1 MKQPAKRILLLHSSN
16 DMYGASRIVLQ
27 VIDILIQA
35 KYEVYVI
42 LPYKGV
48 LNKIITDKGASYSI
62 YNLGVFRKKYLNLK
76 GLYNRFL
83 KIKKAKNHI
92 SNYIDKH
99 HIDLLYT
106 STSVIISGALA
117 AKKSGIP
124 SISHIHEIPT
134 ANKTYEIF
142 IGLFV
147 RYYSTQVIVV
157 SNSVAKHWQPY
168 LKKNQLLT
176 VYNGIIFP
184 LTKASDN
191 TKRKIGQN
199 ITVTSIG
206 RLIPIK
212 GHKYFIEVAKELFKL
227 NNQYQFLIVGDTFP
241 GYESYEEELKTL
253 VIENDLHQKIH
264 FLGYRTDVEAI
275 LAKSDLVFHSSIAPD
290 SLPTVLFEAIK
301 MKVPLV
307 ATELAGAVE
316 ILDNGNCGLLVPL
329 NNAKKVADL
338 INDYIKDEKL
348 KISNIE
354 KAIEYTNQHFSPTQ
368 FKKNILDIFKI
379 ILTSK

>member
-1 MKQPAKRILLLHSSN
+1 
-16 DMYGASRIVLQ
+16 
-27 VIDILIQA
+27 
-35 KYEVYVI
+35 
-42 LPYKGV
+42 
-48 LNKIITDKGASYSI
+48 
-62 YNLGVFRKKYLNLK
+62 
-76 GLYNRFL
+76 
-83 KIKKAKNHI
+83 
-92 SNYIDKH
+92 
-99 HIDLLYT
+99 
-106 STSVIISGALA
+106 
-117 AKKSGIP
+117 
-124 SISHIHEIPT
+124 
-134 ANKTYEIF
+134 
-142 IGLFV
+142 
-147 RYYSTQVIVV
+147 
-157 SNSVAKHWQPY
+157 
-168 LKKNQLLT
+168 
-176 VYNGIIFP
+176 
-184 LTKASDN
+184 
-191 TKRKIGQN
+191 
-199 ITVTSIG
+199 
-206 RLIPIK
+206 LIPIK

>member
-1 MKQPAKRILLLHSSN
+1 MKQLAKRVLVLHSSN

-27 VIDILIQA
+27 VIDILIKA
-35 KYEVYVI
+35 KYEVHVI

-48 LNKIITDKGASYSI
+48 LNKIITDKGASCSI

-83 KIKKAKNHI
+83 KIKNAKNHI

-117 AKKSGIP
+117 AKRRGIP
-124 SISHIHEIPT
+124 NISHIHEIPT
-134 ANKTYEIF
+134 ANKSYEIF

-147 RYYSTQVIVV
+147 RYFSKKVIVV

-168 LKKNQLLT
+168 LKKNQLLK

-184 LTKASDN
+184 LTKTPDT
-191 TKRKIGQN
+191 TKKKIGQD
-199 ITVTSIG
+199 ITVTSIA
-206 RLIPIK
+206 RLTPSK
-212 GHKYFIEVAKELFKL
+212 GHKYFIEAAKELLIL

-253 VIENDLHQKIH
+253 VIENDLHEKIH
-264 FLGYRTDVEAI
+264 FLGYRTDIEAI
-275 LAKSDLVFHSSIAPD
+275 LAKSDLLFHSSITPD

-301 MKVPLV
+301 MKVPLA

-316 ILDNGNCGLLVPL
+316 ILDNGNCGLLLPL
-329 NNAKKVADL
+329 NNAKKTAEL

-348 KISNIE
+348 MMSNIE
-354 KAIEYTNQHFSPTQ
+354 KAIEYTDQHFSPTQ
-368 FKKNILDIFKI
+368 FEKNILDIFK
-379 ILTSK
+379 TSMTL

>member
-1 MKQPAKRILLLHSSN
+1 MKQLAKRVLVLHSSN
-16 DMYGASRIVLQ
+16 DMYGASRIALQ
-27 VIDILIQA
+27 VIDILIKA
-35 KYEVYVI
+35 KYEVHVI

-48 LNKIITDKGASYSI
+48 LNKIITDKGASCST

-76 GLYNRFL
+76 GLYNRFS
-83 KIKKAKNHI
+83 KIKKSKNYI
-92 SNYIDKH
+92 SNFIDKH

-124 SISHIHEIPT
+124 NISHIHEIPT
-134 ANKTYEIF
+134 ANKSYEIF
-142 IGLFV
+142 IALFA
-147 RYYSTQVIVV
+147 RYFSTKVIVV

-168 LKKNQLLT
+168 LKKNQLIK

-184 LTKASDN
+184 LTKAPN
-191 TKRKIGQN
+191 RIKRAIGQN

-206 RLIPIK
+206 RLIPGK
-212 GHKYFIEVAKELFKL
+212 GHKYFIEVAKELLRL

-241 GYESYEEELKTL
+241 GYESYEKELKTL
-253 VIENDLHQKIH
+253 VVENDLHQKIH
-264 FLGYRTDVEAI
+264 FLGYRTDIEAI

-301 MKVPLV
+301 MRVPVV

-329 NNAKKVADL
+329 NNAKKTAEL
-338 INDYIKDEKL
+338 INDYIKDKKL
-348 KISNIE
+348 KMSNIE

-368 FKKNILDIFKI
+368 FEKNILDIFKNTF
-379 ILTSK
+379 TSK

>member
-1 MKQPAKRILLLHSSN
+1 M
-16 DMYGASRIVLQ
+16 
-27 VIDILIQA
+27 
-35 KYEVYVI
+35 
-42 LPYKGV
+42 
-48 LNKIITDKGASYSI
+48 
-62 YNLGVFRKKYLNLK
+62 NLK

-117 AKKSGIP
+117 AKRRGIP
-124 SISHIHEIPT
+124 NISHIHEIPT
-134 ANKTYEIF
+134 ANKSYEIF

-147 RYYSTQVIVV
+147 RYFSKKVIVV

-168 LKKNQLLT
+168 LKKNQLLK

-184 LTKASDN
+184 LTKTPDI
-191 TKRKIGQN
+191 TKRKIGQD
-199 ITVTSIG
+199 ITVTSIA
-206 RLIPIK
+206 RLTPSK
-212 GHKYFIEVAKELFKL
+212 GHKYFIEAAKELLIL

-253 VIENDLHQKIH
+253 VIENDLHEKIH
-264 FLGYRTDVEAI
+264 FLGYRTDIEAI
-275 LAKSDLVFHSSIAPD
+275 LAKSDLLFHSSITPD

-301 MKVPLV
+301 MKVPLA

-316 ILDNGNCGLLVPL
+316 ILDNGNCGLLLPL
-329 NNAKKVADL
+329 NNAKKTAEL

-348 KISNIE
+348 MMSNIE
-354 KAIEYTNQHFSPTQ
+354 KAIEYTDQHFSPTQ
-368 FKKNILDIFKI
+368 FEKNILDIFKI
-379 ILTSK
+379 TLTSK

>member
-1 MKQPAKRILLLHSSN
+1 MKQLAKRVLVLHSSN

-27 VIDILIQA
+27 VIDILIKA
-35 KYEVYVI
+35 KYEVHVI

-48 LNKIITDKGASYSI
+48 LNKIITDKGASCSI

-76 GLYNRFL
+76 DLYNRFL

-106 STSVIISGALA
+106 STSVIISGGLA

-134 ANKTYEIF
+134 ANKSYEIF

-147 RYYSTQVIVV
+147 RYFSKKVIVV

-168 LKKNQLLT
+168 LKKNQLLK
-176 VYNGIIFP
+176 VYNGIIFS
-184 LTKASDN
+184 LTKSPDT
-191 TKRKIGQN
+191 TKKKIDQH
-199 ITVTSIG
+199 IIVTSIG
-206 RLIPIK
+206 RLVPGK
-212 GHKYFIEVAKELFKL
+212 GHKYFIEAAKELLIL

-253 VIENDLHQKIH
+253 VIENDLHEKIH
-264 FLGYRTDVEAI
+264 FLGYRTDIEAI
-275 LAKSDLVFHSSIAPD
+275 LAKSDLLFHSSITPD

-301 MKVPLV
+301 MKVPLA

-316 ILDNGNCGLLVPL
+316 ILDNGNCGLLLPL
-329 NNAKKVADL
+329 NNAKKTAEL

-348 KISNIE
+348 MMSNIE
-354 KAIEYTNQHFSPTQ
+354 KAIEYTDQHFSPTQ
-368 FKKNILDIFKI
+368 FEKNILDIFK
-379 ILTSK
+379 TSMTL